1 MNVMLDKFKELDK
14 EEKRE
19 FLEKAV
25 ASLDMD
31 EKEDIIVSI
40 IHDAHDDDYSIE
52 ESVIEMLVNLKTFEL
67 YQSEV
72 LAKGNYINDDYSPVD
87 RKMVH
92 MREIIIEQLKNKA
105 EDIDKDISFD
115 DGECDQLIEKIDHY
129 YYHTE
134 DHSLQSLENMRG
146 SDLHRLVMKL
156 TPEQV
161 ETIQKAIR
169 EMR

>member
-1 MNVMLDKFKELDK
+1 MLDKFKELDK

-40 IHDAHDDDYSIE
+40 IHDAHDDDDDYSIE

-72 LAKGNYINDDYSPVD
+72 LAKGNYINDDNSPVD

-92 MREIIIEQLKNKA
+92 MREIIIEQLKIKA
-105 EDIDKDISFD
+105 EDIDEDISFD
-115 DGECDQLIEKIDHY
+115 DGECDQLIEKIDYY

-134 DHSLQSLENMRG
+134 DHFLQSLENMRG